1 MKRLQIY
8 LATHWSKT
16 TVGLLAAT
24 LLYAAMTAAAAVRA
38 QSDNQNDAP
47 PAQELARPD
56 IRASAL
62 IGRNVFNQKG
72 DPIAE
77 IDDLIIDPQGRMERV
92 ILAVGGFLGIDEK
105 LVAVDFSELQFEI
118 QWSYRS
124 IRALDGTERK
134 LPWESRQ
141 AVIFKG
147 GADKLRSKPA
157 YSYKEKHPRGGA
169 SGWGVYSYPAGP
181 KSIEEMNR
189 LRPSE

>member
-8 LATHWSKT
+8 LAIPGSKT
-16 TVGLLAAT
+16 TVGLLAAA
-24 LLYAAMTAAAAVRA
+24 LLYAAMTAAAVRA
-38 QSDNQNDAP
+38 QSDSQKDSS

-77 IDDLIIDPQGRMERV
+77 IDDLIIDPRGRIESM

-105 LVAVDFSELQFEI
+105 LVAVDFSELQFET

-124 IRALDGTERK
+124 IRTLDGTERK

-147 GADKLRSKPA
+147 GADKLRSRPA
-157 YSYKEKHPRGGA
+157 YAYKEKHPRGGA
-169 SGWGVYSYPAGP
+169 GGWGVYSYPAGP

-189 LRPSE
+189 GRPPE